1 MDLPAFCFRRKAGQ
15 RRVYAALNHLCICP
29 GSPDIGD
36 YFLGAAIIGKN
47 KSVYLAIKLT
57 TVKEEVN
64 AIVCSFKPAMQLP
77 WLAQNRPIV
86 FRTPGTHKRFC
97 NPKFYKMILKN
108 IVKKFFSQNPF
119 SQ

>member
-47 KSVYLAIKLT
+47 KSVYIAIKLT
-57 TVKEEVN
+57 TVKEEVS

>member
-86 FRTPGTHKRFC
+86 FRTPGTHKDFVTLSFI
-97 NPKFYKMILKN
+97 K
-108 IVKKFFSQNPF
+108 
-119 SQ
+119 